1 MATTQ
6 KRERILNRPIV
17 EEMKES
23 FLDYSMSVIVA
34 RALPDVR
41 DGLKPVHRRILYA
54 MHELSLNPDRPYKKS
69 ATVVGDVLGKYHPHG
84 DSAVYDAM
92 VRMVQDFSL
101 RYPLVDGQGNFGSI
115 DGDSAAAYRYTEAR
129 LESLATELLE
139 NIGQDTVDFVDNFD
153 GQRQEPRVLP
163 GRIPNLLVNGSSG
176 IAVGMSTNIP
186 PHNLREVA
194 AGIRQLAV
202 DPDCTVDDL
211 MRHVKGPDFPTGAFI
226 VGDEG
231 IADMYRTGR
240 GRIVM
245 RARIV
250 KEALRGGKQQLVV
263 MEVPYGVTKSKI
275 VDQIVALSRKGQIDE
290 VSDVRD
296 ESDRDGIRL
305 VIELKRGAVVESVL
319 KRLYKKTYLQ
329 ATFGAIMLALDH
341 GQPKEFDLKQIL
353 EKYRD
358 HRIEVVVRRSRHL
371 LEKAE
376 AERHIVEGLLIALD
390 HIDEVVRII
399 RASMN
404 RAEASE
410 RLQDRFGLSEIQAG
424 AILDMRLAKLTQLE
438 GSDLKNKLEEL
449 KVTIADLRDILDND
463 ERQLDVVLEELAEV
477 VEKYGDERR
486 TKILRD
492 AEEDVAEVREEMAD
506 EDVVV
511 TVSHE
516 GFVKRMPMHLY
527 RRRVSSGKALAGMEK
542 YEDDYIERLFVARTQ
557 GWILAF
563 TEGGMCHFLPVLDL
577 PESGRSSRGQ
587 SLYSLLPAADRED
600 RIVAMVPVSDLE
612 DADEERV
619 LIFLSEG
626 GQVKRTAL
634 SEFSNAR
641 STGLIAAGVKDGD
654 RIIEVALS
662 DDTAEVM
669 LFSQAG
675 RAIRFA
681 ETDAPVQGRT
691 AQGVKGI
698 GLDKG
703 DRVVGVLI
711 LRRDAGVLTVS
722 DDGFGKRTPAAEF
735 PLQKRGGLGTLFV
748 PSSGKVAP
756 VVAALEVSVDDSVML
771 VTAGG
776 RTLSVAVDSVPVQGR
791 RTQGKR
797 LVKVPAGDRVVEVT
811 RTAGGKPES
820 EVGTAEADGG
830 ESGEGGEGAVAAAE
844 APGSA
849 EAGSAAA
856 GGAGG
861 DATSAAGDGGDAAGA
876 ATLDHDDEGGA
887 AEVESP
893 KPVNPSSDHGDSQL
907 DLLGG

>member
-1 MATTQ
+1 MATAQ
-6 KRERILNRPIV
+6 KRERILKRPIV

-23 FLDYSMSVIVA
+23 FLDYSMSVIVS

-54 MHELSLNPDRPYKKS
+54 MHELNLSPDRPYKKC

-139 NIGQDTVDFVDNFD
+139 DIDKETVAWVDNFD
-153 GQRQEPRVLP
+153 GQRQEPSVLP
-163 GRIPNLLVNGSSG
+163 GRVPNLLVNGSSG

-231 IADMYRTGR
+231 IADMYRNGR

-263 MEVPYGVTKSKI
+263 TEVPYGVTKSKI
-275 VDQIVALSRKGQIDE
+275 VDQIVALSRKGKIDE

-305 VIELKRGAVVESVL
+305 VIELKRGSNVQSVL
-319 KRLYKKTYLQ
+319 KRLYRKTYLQ

-358 HRIEVVVRRSRHL
+358 HRIEVVVRRSRYL

-376 AERHIVEGLLIALD
+376 AERHVVEGLLVALD

-399 RASMN
+399 RGSMN
-404 RAEASE
+404 RAEASDK
-410 RLQDRFGLSEIQAG
+410 LQDRFGLSEIQAG
-424 AILDMRLAKLTQLE
+424 AILDMRLAKLTRLE
-438 GSDLKNKLEEL
+438 GNDLRAKLEEL
-449 KVTIADLRDILDND
+449 EARIGDLRQILDSE
-463 ERQLDVVLEELAEV
+463 ERQLEVVLEELAEV
-477 VEKYGDERR
+477 VQAYGDERR
-486 TKILRD
+486 TEILRD
-492 AEEDVAEVREEMAD
+492 AEEHVAEVREEIAD

-542 YEDDYIERLFVARTQ
+542 YDDDYIERLFVARTQ

-563 TEGGMCHFLPVLDL
+563 TEEGQCHFLPVLDL

-587 SLYSLLPAADRED
+587 SVYSLLPAADRQD
-600 RIVAMVPVSDLE
+600 RIVAMVPVEDLE
-612 DADEERV
+612 AEDRV

-626 GQVKRTAL
+626 GQVKRTEL
-634 SEFSNAR
+634 GEFSNPR
-641 STGLIAAGVKDGD
+641 STGLIAAGVKEGD
-654 RIIEVALS
+654 RIIEVVLS
-662 DDTAEVM
+662 DGTAEVM
-669 LFSQAG
+669 LFSRGG

-681 ETDAPVQGRT
+681 ETDAPTQGRT

-698 GLDKG
+698 GLDDG
-703 DRVVGVLI
+703 DHVVGVLI
-711 LRRDAGVLTVS
+711 LRRDAGVLTVTE
-722 DDGFGKRTPAAEF
+722 DGHGKRTPAAEF
-735 PLQKRGGLGTLFV
+735 PLQKRGGLGTMFV
-748 PSSGKVAP
+748 PSSGKTSP
-756 VVAALEVSVDDSVML
+756 VVAALEVTPDDSVML

-776 RTLSVAVDSVPVQGR
+776 RTVSAAVAGVPVQGR

-797 LVKVPAGDRVVEVT
+797 IVKIPAGDRVVEVT
-811 RTAGGKPES
+811 RTAGGKP
-820 EVGTAEADGG
+820 DGG
-830 ESGEGGEGAVAAAE
+830 VGESSGGDEGSPAADATPESAE
-844 APGSA
+844 APKGQ
-849 EAGSAAA
+849 
-856 GGAGG
+856 
-861 DATSAAGDGGDAAGA
+861 AGA
-876 ATLDHDDEGGA
+876 PPRSEETQTPTTSDDGE
-887 AEVESP
+887 
-893 KPVNPSSDHGDSQL
+893 SQL
-907 DLLGG
+907 DLLGE